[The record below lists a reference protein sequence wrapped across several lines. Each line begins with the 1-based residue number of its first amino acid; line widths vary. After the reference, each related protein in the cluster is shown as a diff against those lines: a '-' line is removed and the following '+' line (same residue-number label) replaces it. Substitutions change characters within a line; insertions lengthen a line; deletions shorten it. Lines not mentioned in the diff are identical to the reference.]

1 LNKHKNN
8 LLTGL
13 HTLVVKVELAGMNTL
28 SIEKA
33 GQLKL
38 IRLNRGKANAINQE
52 MVHELHESF
61 WQLQNDQTCKGVL
74 LTGRENFFSAG
85 LDVVELYRYSE
96 DELLNFWRSF
106 SALIRLMVGFPKPLI
121 SAINGHSPAG
131 GCVLALCC
139 DERIMAEGPFL
150 IGLNEIQVGIVVPQP
165 IFELYRFWLGDGLAY
180 QMLLEGRMV
189 DAHTARQIGLVSAA
203 STQDQIETHALQR
216 LEALAAFQPE
226 VWSLSKQALRR
237 QLLEQLNQDFEAA
250 FGPAI
255 KQWWQPESRAIMEG
269 LITKLKK

>member
-1 LNKHKNN
+1 
-8 LLTGL
+8 
-13 HTLVVKVELAGMNTL
+13 MNTL

-106 SALIRLMVGFPKPLI
+106 LQKI
-121 SAINGHSPAG
+121 
-131 GCVLALCC
+131 
-139 DERIMAEGPFL
+139 
-150 IGLNEIQVGIVVPQP
+150 
-165 IFELYRFWLGDGLAY
+165 LY
-180 QMLLEGRMV
+180 
-189 DAHTARQIGLVSAA
+189 
-203 STQDQIETHALQR
+203 
-216 LEALAAFQPE
+216 
-226 VWSLSKQALRR
+226 
-237 QLLEQLNQDFEAA
+237 
-250 FGPAI
+250 
-255 KQWWQPESRAIMEG
+255 ES
-269 LITKLKK
+269 